1 MVILANEEAH
11 ELFKKGEIKTSIY
24 EIKMEGIGDLL
35 DDPKT
40 RQPLIENFGKMAV
53 RTFIKEIFEVVRA
66 YCRETGN
73 TKKLTEQSW
82 YQFARLIRNCLAHD
96 HVFHFSD
103 YDIGL
108 LPISYRDS
116 IITLEMDNKPLPLRN
131 FNHNY
136 ALLLFEDMREF
147 ISSL

>member
-1 MVILANEEAH
+1 
-11 ELFKKGEIKTSIY
+11 
-24 EIKMEGIGDLL
+24 
-35 DDPKT
+35 
-40 RQPLIENFGKMAV
+40 MAV

-108 LPISYRDS
+108 LPIS
-116 IITLEMDNKPLPLRN
+116 
-131 FNHNY
+131 
-136 ALLLFEDMREF
+136 
-147 ISSL
+147 